1 MKIFLILAVIIFI
14 VLVLFFLNP
23 FGDSKEQG
31 APGHSN
37 EYMGYYN
44 SVNQMGY
51 EQLNKMHEDLRPL
64 VIKTLMGGIIAYYD
78 DEIPDEKREQVRKEI
93 ESKNVIIPEK
103 DRIYGCVTYDE
114 ADKLNRKVLDRLR
127 FIEGD

>member
-44 SVNQMGY
+44 SVNQMSIK
-51 EQLNKMHEDLRPL
+51 QLHKIHDDLLPL
-64 VIKTLMGGIIAYYD
+64 VMKTLIGGIVYYD
-78 DEIPDEKREQVRKEI
+78 DEIPDEKKEEERRQI
-93 ESKNVIIPEK
+93 ESNYVVIPEK

>member
-23 FGDSKEQG
+23 FGDSKEKG

-44 SVNQMGY
+44 SVNQMSIK
-51 EQLNKMHEDLRPL
+51 QLHKIHDDLLPL
-64 VIKTLMGGIIAYYD
+64 VMKTLIGGIVYYD
-78 DEIPDEKREQVRKEI
+78 DEIPDEKKEEERRQI
-93 ESKNVIIPEK
+93 ESNYVVIPEK

>member
-14 VLVLFFLNP
+14 VLVLLFLNP

-44 SVNQMGY
+44 SVNQMSIK
-51 EQLNKMHEDLRPL
+51 QLHKIHDDLLPL
-64 VIKTLMGGIIAYYD
+64 VMKTLIGGIVYYD
-78 DEIPDEKREQVRKEI
+78 DEIPDEKKEEERRQI
-93 ESKNVIIPEK
+93 ESNYVVIPEK

>member
-23 FGDSKEQG
+23 FGDSKEKG

-44 SVNQMGY
+44 SVNQMSIK
-51 EQLNKMHEDLRPL
+51 QLHKIHDDLLPL
-64 VIKTLMGGIIAYYD
+64 VMKTLIGGIVYYD
-78 DEIPDEKREQVRKEI
+78 DEIPDEKKEEERRQI
-93 ESKNVIIPEK
+93 ESNYVVIHEK

>member
-31 APGHSN
+31 SPGHSN

-44 SVNQMGY
+44 SVNQMSIK
-51 EQLNKMHEDLRPL
+51 QLHKIHDDLLPL
-64 VIKTLMGGIIAYYD
+64 VMKTLIGGIVYYD
-78 DEIPDEKREQVRKEI
+78 DEIPDEKKEEERRQI
-93 ESKNVIIPEK
+93 ESNYVVIPEK

>member
-23 FGDSKEQG
+23 FGDSKEKG

-44 SVNQMGY
+44 SVNQMSIK
-51 EQLNKMHEDLRPL
+51 QPHKIHDDLLPL
-64 VIKTLMGGIIAYYD
+64 VMKTLIGGIVYYD
-78 DEIPDEKREQVRKEI
+78 DEIPDEKKEEERRQI
-93 ESKNVIIPEK
+93 ESNYVVIPEK

>member
-44 SVNQMGY
+44 SVNQMSSK
-51 EQLNKMHEDLRPL
+51 QLHKIHDDLLPL
-64 VIKTLMGGIIAYYD
+64 VMKTLIGGIVYYD
-78 DEIPDEKREQVRKEI
+78 DEIPDEKKEEERRQI
-93 ESKNVIIPEK
+93 ESNYVVIPEK